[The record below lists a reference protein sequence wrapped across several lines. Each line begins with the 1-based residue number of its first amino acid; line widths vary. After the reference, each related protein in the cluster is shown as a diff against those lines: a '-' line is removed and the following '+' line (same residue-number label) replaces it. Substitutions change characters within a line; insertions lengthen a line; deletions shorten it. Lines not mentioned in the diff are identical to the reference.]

1 MQTIS
6 QGYKGL
12 SFLVKLNADRLM
24 MMVTLVAALY
34 VGSYLALI

>member
-24 MMVTLVAALY
+24 MGVTLVTALY

>member
-24 MMVTLVAALY
+24 MMGTLVVALY
-34 VGSYLALI
+34 VGSYLALV

>member
-12 SFLVKLNADRLM
+12 SFLVKLSADRLM
-24 MMVTLVAALY
+24 IMVTLVTALY
-34 VGSYLALI
+34 VGSYLALV

>member
-12 SFLVKLNADRLM
+12 SFLVKLNADRFM
-24 MMVTLVAALY
+24 MMFTLVLALY
-34 VGSYLALI
+34 VGSYLALM

>member
-1 MQTIS
+1 MQTIA

-24 MMVTLVAALY
+24 MMVTLVVALY
-34 VGSYLALI
+34 VGSYFALI